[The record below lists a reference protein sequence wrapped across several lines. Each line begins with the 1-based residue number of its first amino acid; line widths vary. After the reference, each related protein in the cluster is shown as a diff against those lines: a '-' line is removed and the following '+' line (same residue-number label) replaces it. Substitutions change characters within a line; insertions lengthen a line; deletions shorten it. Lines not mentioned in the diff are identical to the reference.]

1 MSTFLTE
8 FLAALVR
15 TGKWRTSG
23 KFLGKCS
30 TELRH
35 GKKYI
40 YNAQDPLLASVSRK
54 SHISRYQIL
63 KLY

>member
-35 GKKYI
+35 GKNMFTMLKIHY
-40 YNAQDPLLASVSRK
+40 LLVFLESPIFLDIK
-54 SHISRYQIL
+54 F
-63 KLY
+63 